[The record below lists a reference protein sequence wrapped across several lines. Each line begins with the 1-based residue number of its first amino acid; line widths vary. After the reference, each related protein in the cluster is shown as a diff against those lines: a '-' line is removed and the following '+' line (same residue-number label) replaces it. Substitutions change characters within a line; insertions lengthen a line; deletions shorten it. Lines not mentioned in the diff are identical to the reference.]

1 VVGGATQTAMNT
13 GVGMV
18 QGMGSA
24 VQNNQDG
31 NILQNMMGAV
41 TDVAKTTVQA
51 GTTAVGGVVTAGTQT
66 VGGMV
71 ETGK

>member
-1 VVGGATQTAMNT
+1 MNT

-18 QGMGSA
+18 QGMGNA